1 MNQGEGDYSLSGKGE
16 KGVINGNIHTLTDAT
31 FKEFVTTAR
40 IPVLVDFWAEWCGPC
55 KMIAPVVEEIAA
67 EYAGKV
73 QVAKLNVDENQ
84 KTPAE
89 YKVISI
95 PTLIVFKNG
104 QEIERSIGFKTK
116 KEIKALLDKH
126 L

>member
-1 MNQGEGDYSLSGKGE
+1 MASE
-16 KGVINGNIHTLTDAT
+16 NIHTLTDAN
-31 FKEFVTTAR
+31 FREFVSAAQV
-40 IPVLVDFWAEWCGPC
+40 PVLVDFWAEWCGPC

-84 KTPAE
+84 RTPAD